1 MGCISTILHRG
12 SFTIPLPQ
20 VMHTQNIYIF
30 ASFITLVVCVAVG
43 LEIYI
48 NSSPVFLALSLEQR
62 QRCGASV
69 IPVCGS
75 IFSPVLR
82 SLLLLCCGSTCFSY
96 FGYGNFNLL
105 KWQCH
110 ELFWH
115 FFFTKRTHLGP
126 C

>member
-75 IFSPVLR
+75 IFSPLLR
-82 SLLLLCCGSTCFSY
+82 SLLLHCCGSILFCSVAAQFFSAVLQL
-96 FGYGNFNLL
+96 NFFL
-105 KWQCH
+105 QCCSSI
-110 ELFWH
+110 FS
-115 FFFTKRTHLGP
+115 
-126 C
+126 CSVAA

>member
-1 MGCISTILHRG
+1 MVGCISTILHRG

-20 VMHTQNIYIF
+20 VRHTQNIYIF

-43 LEIYI
+43 LEIYK

-75 IFSPVLR
+75 IFFCSVAAQFFSAVLQ
-82 SLLLLCCGSTCFSY
+82 LNFFLQCCGSI
-96 FGYGNFNLL
+96 
-105 KWQCH
+105 
-110 ELFWH
+110 
-115 FFFTKRTHLGP
+115 FF
-126 C
+126 CSVAA